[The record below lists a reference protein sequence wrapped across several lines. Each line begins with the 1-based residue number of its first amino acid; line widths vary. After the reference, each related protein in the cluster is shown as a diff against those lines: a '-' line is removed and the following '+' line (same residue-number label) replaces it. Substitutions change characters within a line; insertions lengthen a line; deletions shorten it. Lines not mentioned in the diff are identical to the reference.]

1 MPIIISEISL
11 VRINVLFYWLVTYL
25 NKEDFM
31 PNINGINNYCFSEQS
46 KKGGKTGQSTE
57 GKKDVPSK
65 ESLKSPA
72 VQANELII
80 KFHLKIK
87 IESKDRFGA
96 QAGVKNL
103 PGSAG
108 VDLSKLIYNGKPIT
122 ELTQEEAGEL
132 ISEDGY
138 FGVKNTAQ
146 RIFDFAAG
154 SAGDDPERLQVARD
168 AILKGFSEAEQFFG
182 GSLPEIS
189 YKTLDKLLGMMD
201 EKIRDL
207 GGTVIDVKA

>member
-1 MPIIISEISL
+1 
-11 VRINVLFYWLVTYL
+11 
-25 NKEDFM
+25 M
-31 PNINGINNYCFSEQS
+31 PNIDGINNQCFANQC
-46 KKGGKTGQSTE
+46 KKDEKPGHNPE
-57 GKKDVPSK
+57 GKKDVVSK
-65 ESLKSPA
+65 ESWESPT
-72 VQANELII
+72 VQANKLII
-80 KFHLKIK
+80 EFHLKIR
-87 IESKDRFGA
+87 IESKDRFGT

-103 PGSAG
+103 TGSAG

-122 ELTQEEAGEL
+122 ELTQDEASEL

-168 AILKGFSEAEQFFG
+168 AILKGFNEAEQFFG
-182 GSLPEIS
+182 GTLPEIS
-189 YKTLDKLLGMMD
+189 YKTLDKLLGMID

-207 GGTVIDVKA
+207 GGSVIDVKA